1 MGIILQNISDWLFCG
16 TLMIGPLKCLS
27 MRYLY
32 AKVNSD
38 EHTYN
43 VSILDYK
50 KYRIAREHLFQMLDF
65 M

>member
-1 MGIILQNISDWLFCG
+1 ML
-16 TLMIGPLKCLS
+16 GPLKCLS